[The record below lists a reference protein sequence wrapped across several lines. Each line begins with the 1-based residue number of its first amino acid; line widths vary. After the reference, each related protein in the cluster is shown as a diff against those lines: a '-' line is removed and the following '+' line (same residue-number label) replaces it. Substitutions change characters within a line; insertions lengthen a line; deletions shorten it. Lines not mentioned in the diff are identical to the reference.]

1 MKNLFGRIS
10 RVSMQIRFWKFQYHR
25 LVCPIC
31 KVECEDIL
39 YTVFTCPRVQQVW
52 QSIGI
57 VDIVNEELLDRSG
70 SMVLEHMVLN
80 SFLEIKDIGLPK
92 LILTSV
98 WYIWWERRQF
108 THGGISKLFIV
119 VLWRLVS

>member
-1 MKNLFGRIS
+1 
-10 RVSMQIRFWKFQYHR
+10 
-25 LVCPIC
+25 
-31 KVECEDIL
+31 VECEDIL
-39 YTVFTCPRVQQVW
+39 YTVFTCPRLQQVW

-80 SFLEIKDIGLPK
+80 SFLEINDIGLLK

-98 WYIWWERRQF
+98 WYIWWEGRQF
-108 THGGISKLFIV
+108 THGEDLQTVHRGTMAIG
-119 VLWRLVS
+119 VLATNYWRPRKKPVEQKKES